1 MMMKYNI
8 INKVKEM
15 FQRHAWNILLP
26 LAGGSGAGILTSCS
40 DFLDIEPRNLVILE
54 QFWNEK
60 TDVDNT
66 VAGCYEGLQ
75 SASVITRMMAW
86 GEFRSD
92 NITVGSRAEQD
103 DLHMYKFL
111 KANIDPSNVYT
122 DWSPMYMVINRC
134 NTVIHYAPEV
144 QKKDPSFSESD
155 LRATIAEVSAIRDL
169 CYFYLIRAFKN
180 VPYVTTA
187 YTDDNQ
193 PMQLTAMPF
202 EQVLDSL
209 ITDLENV
216 KDDAVRRY
224 PTEGNK
230 RLYQTGRIT
239 KDAIHAMLCE
249 MYLWK
254 KDYQKC
260 IDYADLVIESK
271 RQTAK
276 EDEGTLYS
284 EMNKYF
290 NGYPLIHEWTSQTG
304 VYGNA
309 FNEIFGTGNSEES
322 IFELTFMNNDNMLA
336 NGAVNAYYG
345 YMDNGFYYRVSPA
358 SHLVIDIQNNIFSV
372 FRNKFDARY
381 YEAVASSPV
390 IGKYVSTGSVIEVST
405 ANNVTSGHSYSWAK
419 DKNHSNWIIYRL
431 TDIMLLK
438 AEALVQMAVDNDDE
452 KLHEAFDLVQVINK
466 RALLKNKDL
475 ITENDLLSFPTDN
488 PKEKMKDLVLLER
501 QRELLFEGKRWF
513 DLVRCSMRDGNN
525 NVLIEKF
532 KKKGLENS
540 YTIEGQFESTFDAI
554 FLPCYL
560 EEYKVNKNL
569 WLNPAYTYEEKD

>member
-1 MMMKYNI
+1 MKYNI

-15 FQRHAWNILLP
+15 FHRQAWNILIP
-26 LAGGSGAGILTSCS
+26 LAGGGVLTSCS

-75 SASVITRMMAW
+75 STAVIARMMAW

-92 NITVGSRAEQD
+92 NITVGSFAERD

-111 KANIDPSNVYT
+111 KANIDPTNVYT
-122 DWSPMYMVINRC
+122 DWSSFYTVINRC
-134 NTVIHYAPEV
+134 NTVIHYAPDV
-144 QKKDPSFSESD
+144 QQKDPSFSESD
-155 LRATIAEVSAIRDL
+155 LRATIAEVSALRDL
-169 CYFYLIRAFKN
+169 CYFYLIRTFKN

-187 YTDDNQ
+187 YTDDDQ
-193 PMQLTAMPF
+193 PMTLPAMPF

-209 ITDLENV
+209 INDLESV
-216 KDDAVRRY
+216 KNFAVRRY
-224 PTEGNK
+224 PSEGNK
-230 RLYQTGRIT
+230 QLYQTGRIT

-271 RQTAK
+271 QLMAK
-276 EDEGTLYS
+276 EEEGTLYS
-284 EMNKYF
+284 DMNKYF
-290 NGYPLIHEWTSQTG
+290 NGYPLIHGWGSQTG
-304 VYGNA
+304 SYGNA
-309 FNEIFGTGNSEES
+309 FNEIFGSGNSEES

-345 YMDNGFYYRVSPA
+345 YIDGSSYNRVSPA
-358 SHLVIDIQNNIFSV
+358 SNLVVDVQNNIFNI
-372 FRNKFDARY
+372 FRNKFDSRY
-381 YEAVASSPV
+381 YEAVASSPLV
-390 IGKYVSTGSVIEVST
+390 GKYTSTSCAIELSSST
-405 ANNVTSGHSYSWAK
+405 NNITSGHSYWVK

-452 KLHEAFDLVQVINK
+452 KLKEAFDIVQVVNK
-466 RALLKNKDL
+466 RSIIKDKDR
-475 ITENDLLSFPTDN
+475 ITDADLLSFPTDN
-488 PKEKMKDLVLLER
+488 PKTNMAEMVLMER

-525 NVLIEKF
+525 SVLIDKF

-540 YTIEGQFESTFDAI
+540 YTVEGQFESTFDAI

-560 EEYKVNKNL
+560 EDWKVNKNL
-569 WLNPAYTYEEKD
+569 WQNPAYTYEEKD